1 MITKKLIQNNLNA
14 HLLWKLRFEFAI
26 SGQVPIHTPSP
37 VLSADDQ
44 CPFGK
49 WLYGPTL
56 SSEDM
61 EGGDFENVREL
72 HAQFHKIAGQMQD
85 LIDKNEVTKARELLL
100 GEFDQSSKELVTALE
115 AWMENPLVH
124 SGDSIPFGL
133 DTAQNYVPVCRDHG
147 SVFLKVL
154 LDVTQACIPVHEVHR
169 ERFNGLVQLA

>member
-1 MITKKLIQNNLNA
+1 MITKKLIKNNLNA
-14 HLLWKLRFEFAI
+14 HLLWKMRFEFAI
-26 SGQVPIHTPSP
+26 SGQVPIHTPSS

-56 SSEDM
+56 SED
-61 EGGDFENVREL
+61 ETSSADFENVREL
-72 HAQFHKIAGQMQD
+72 HARFHKVAGQMQD
-85 LIDKNEVTKARELLL
+85 LINANEISEARLLLL
-100 GEFDQSSKELVTALE
+100 GEFEQSSKKLVDAMQ
-115 AWMENPLVH
+115 AWIDNPQVR

-147 SVFLKVL
+147 SVLLKVL